1 MDLLLVHLS
10 EGGEKLLEMLWRGL
24 IAVCD
29 FGAVYKGHFIV
40 SLGPPRK
47 AVEGG
52 RRTFRLEKEFG
63 GSPGWWWSSFAKN
76 KWRKVSSSAFQRSFA
91 SFKHS

>member
-29 FGAVYKGHFIV
+29 FGAVYKGHYVV
-40 SLGPPRK
+40 SLGPPK
-47 AVEGG
+47 EGSG
-52 RRTFRLEKEFG
+52 RGKED
-63 GSPGWWWSSFAKN
+63 
-76 KWRKVSSSAFQRSFA
+76 V
-91 SFKHS
+91 